1 MKNFTTIFFLF
12 AITSLFAQNQA
23 PQISN
28 LAITLNGDETLTINY
43 DLMDVE
49 NDEVMVTLHVSDN
62 GGNYFEINTDN
73 ATGDLNTMIQ
83 PGNNKTI
90 DWDYSTILNTSDNYR
105 IKLVADDM
113 QVVDIQD
120 IVNQVDSNN
129 LKTDLAFIE
138 GVRHRNT
145 GAVHLQE
152 VRDLLNDRFLNNN
165 LDTEKQEFNYG
176 AYIGENYVGTHL
188 GTTDDEQIY
197 ILDGHYDGV
206 SNSPA
211 VDDNGTAVAGML
223 EAARILSNYNF
234 KKTIRFIGFDLE
246 EAGLRGSKAYV
257 ANLPEEDT
265 IAGVLNFEMIGYYR
279 DEVNTQNFSFGFEI
293 LYPDIYSEIQA
304 DSFRGNFLANIG
316 IVNQNDWEQ
325 SFANAA
331 ATYVPDLKVITFN
344 GPENW
349 SILTPDLGRSD
360 HAPFWNAEHPAVML
374 TNTSEFR
381 NPNYHTLG
389 DTLGT
394 INFDFMTNIVKAAV
408 ATLAEVAELQNSTF
422 ATDSINIIIN
432 SVSEVSTC
440 NVQIFPNPVV
450 DVLQVKWEDCGQ
462 LIDYVKVYSVDGKLV
477 LNEQFSPRSEYSIST
492 KELKEGVYLLETEI
506 GVKRFLKR

>member
-49 NDEVMVTLHVSDN
+49 NDEVMVTFHVSDN

-165 LDTEKQEFNYG
+165 FDTEKQEFNYG

-506 GVKRFLKR
+506 GVKRFLKW